1 MTLVKNIYKERIDFC
16 LLNDVFDD
24 IINFYG
30 ALLNHVLRGEGGR
43 PIE

>member
-1 MTLVKNIYKERIDFC
+1 MTFEKNIYKERIDFC

-24 IINFYG
+24 IINSYG